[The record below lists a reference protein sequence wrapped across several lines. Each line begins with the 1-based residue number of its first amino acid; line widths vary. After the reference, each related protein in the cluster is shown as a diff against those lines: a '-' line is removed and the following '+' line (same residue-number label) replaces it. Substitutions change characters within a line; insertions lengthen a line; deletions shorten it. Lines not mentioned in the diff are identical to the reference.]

1 MAVANGPKRAG
12 QGRGITMRKCDIL
25 IIGAGIAGT
34 SAAFHLV
41 QKTKQKIVILER
53 ESQPGYHSTGR
64 SAAVY
69 TENYGPRLMRVMSV
83 VSGPFLRKPPAGHTD
98 VPLMHPRAALFIARQ
113 DQVKMLESAVKELQ
127 ELSKTLHPMS
137 AADAYKQCPALK
149 PGYVAAGAY
158 DSGTMDMDVHAI
170 HQGYIRGLKR
180 GGAEIVC
187 DAEVATLA
195 RKGGKWHVKTVKAGE
210 FAAPVVVNAA
220 GAWADVVAGLAG
232 VKQIGLQPKRRTV
245 IVFDAPAGAD
255 IQPWPI
261 VADIDEKFYFKPEAG
276 RILASPADE
285 TPVPPQDIQPE
296 DEDKALI
303 AERVESC
310 STLKV
315 GRIQRSWAGLRSF
328 VKDKHPVVGFAPDAE
343 GFFWLAGQ
351 GGYGIQT
358 SFAMGMTACS
368 LATGGGVPEAVKALN
383 VSEADLGPA
392 RLWA

>member
-1 MAVANGPKRAG
+1 
-12 QGRGITMRKCDIL
+12 MRECDIL
-25 IIGAGIAGT
+25 IVGAGIAGT
-34 SAAFHLV
+34 SAAYHLV
-41 QKTKQKIVILER
+41 AKNKKIIILER
-53 ESQPGYHSTGR
+53 ESQPGYHTTGR

-83 VSGPFLRKPPAGHTD
+83 VSGPFLRNPPKGHSE
-98 VPLMHPRAALFIARQ
+98 VPLMHPRAAMFIARP
-113 DQVKMLESAVKELQ
+113 DQTATLEGAVKELQ
-127 ELSKTLHPMS
+127 ELSKTLLPIT
-137 AADAYKQCPALK
+137 AKEAYAKCPALK
-149 PGYVAAGAY
+149 PGYVAAAAY
-158 DSGTMDMDVHAI
+158 DSGTMDMDVNAI
-170 HQGYIRGLKR
+170 HQGYIRGSRK
-180 GGAEIVC
+180 GGAEIIC
-187 DAEVATLA
+187 DAEVTGLA
-195 RKGGKWHVKTVKAGE
+195 RKAGKWRVTTAKSGDYIADI
-210 FAAPVVVNAA
+210 VVNAA
-220 GAWADVVAGLAG
+220 GAWADVLGTMAG
-232 VKQIGLQPKRRTV
+232 VRGIGLQPKRRTV
-245 IVFDAPAGAD
+245 IVFDAPAGTD

-303 AERVESC
+303 AERIEAC
-310 STLKV
+310 SILKV

-368 LATGGGVPEAVKALN
+368 LLTGGGVPDAVKAFK
-383 VSEADLGPA
+383 VSEEDLGPA
-392 RLWA
+392 RLW

>member
-1 MAVANGPKRAG
+1 
-12 QGRGITMRKCDIL
+12 MRECDIL

-34 SAAFHLV
+34 SAAYHLV
-41 QKTKQKIVILER
+41 AKHKKIIILER

-83 VSGPFLRKPPAGHTD
+83 VSGPFLRDPPKGHTE
-98 VPLMHPRAALFIARQ
+98 VPLMHPRAAMFIARP
-113 DQVKMLESAVKELQ
+113 DQVATLEGAVKELQ
-127 ELSKTLHPMS
+127 ELSKTLHPITVKE
-137 AADAYKQCPALK
+137 AYAQCPALK
-149 PGYVAAGAY
+149 PGYVAAAAY
-158 DSGTMDMDVHAI
+158 DGGTMDMDVNAI
-170 HQGYIRGLKR
+170 HQGYIRGCRK

-187 DAEVATLA
+187 DAEVTGLT
-195 RKGGKWHVKTVKAGE
+195 RKNGKWHATTAKAGA

-220 GAWADVVAGLAG
+220 GAWADVLGTMAGARG
-232 VKQIGLQPKRRTV
+232 IGLQPKRRTV
-245 IVFDAPAGAD
+245 IVFDAPAGVD

-303 AERVESC
+303 AERVEAC

-358 SFAMGMTACS
+358 SFAMGMTAAS
-368 LATGGGVPEAVKALN
+368 LLTGGGVPDAVKALK

-392 RLWA
+392 RLW